1 MTLFNQMRSC
11 SGTFPEVGRL
21 SSMCMGLL
29 EEIRTQGEE
38 AHLVAVG
45 LMEPCI
51 GELLHRI
58 LGNCEDHAAGIS
70 ANQAALVA
78 ELSGEGRRHLLGLPN
93 PDTDEPKY
101 IEVMNEKSS
110 GLAST
115 QSRLAAAIAA
125 VSTEGQPKIS
135 EAAAISGKLMHH
147 VCLFA
152 LLTMMRMPPPGGPLR
167 GKIGSVLS
175 LMEKT
180 AWPADEQESQPGK
193 AILSEARDFVGAAK
207 HLPPAA
213 AAGVHAGKA
222 RAEGGSGGSATS
234 GKRGRGEPGGAG
246 GAAAGRAAKR
256 SR

>member
-1 MTLFNQMRSC
+1 MAGSGWQTHAHARSQAVTLFNQMRSC

-21 SSMCMGLL
+21 SSMCVGLL

-147 VCLFA
+147 VCL
-152 LLTMMRMPPPGGPLR
+152 PLR
-167 GKIGSVLS
+167 
-175 LMEKT
+175 
-180 AWPADEQESQPGK
+180 AAHDDAD
-193 AILSEARDFVGAAK
+193 
-207 HLPPAA
+207 AA
-213 AAGVHAGKA
+213 ARWAPAGQDRQRPLAHGEDGLA
-222 RAEGGSGGSATS
+222 R
-234 GKRGRGEPGGAG
+234 R
-246 GAAAGRAAKR
+246 
-256 SR
+256 